1 MRAPIL
7 LLAPTPALY
16 RRLRRQL
23 PALGVSAV
31 GSLRSPRLLRALP
44 RPQAP
49 HSGAFARH
57 PDPGRP
63 QPGHLQPGHL
73 QPGNLQPGHPLQAPP
88 QDASATSGPFRPV
101 APTLP
106 SRRQRQVLELI
117 GCGLPNKTIAAR
129 LHLSEATVKSH
140 VRALLQLLGAVN
152 RTEAIYKAERLGWD
166 VRGTTGDR
174 ARSPVREERSGG
186 WRPVGDSNPCTHR
199 ERVMS

>member
-63 QPGHLQPGHL
+63 H
-73 QPGNLQPGHPLQAPP
+73 PGHPLQAPP
-88 QDASATSGPFRPV
+88 QDASATAGAFRPV

-166 VRGTTGDR
+166 VRGTTGNR